1 MTRRDTY
8 LVSLWVRAE
17 TADGDLP
24 SLDCLVG
31 IDHHRQERILELLVQ
46 RLRSHVDTRQ
56 PAAVAR
62 VRVIPP
68 DTVVGHTIRPLRLQ
82 VLDDVFVRLTLRVHP
97 RLGSLDGEWENVED
111 MKRAIHNL
119 PHQHAHDFEHPAALG
134 VNAHLPEAR
143 ERTGERTGERIK
155 DSSRATTAFD
165 THITAVVEKH
175 TDVKWFGFARQPLTA
190 KLEGLSDG
198 R

>member
-1 MTRRDTY
+1 M
-8 LVSLWVRAE
+8 SLWVCAE
-17 TADGDLP
+17 TADGDLT

-56 PAAVAR
+56 PAAVSR

-68 DTVVGHTIRPLRLQ
+68 DTVVGHAIRPLRLQ
-82 VLDDVFVRLTLRVHP
+82 VLDDVFVRLTLRIHP
-97 RLGSLDGEWENVED
+97 RLGSLDGEWENGED

-119 PHQHAHDFEHPAALG
+119 PHQHAHDFERPAALG

-143 ERTGERTGERIK
+143 ERTGERVK
-155 DSSRATTAFD
+155 DRAHVQQRHSTRTSPQSSRNTRT
-165 THITAVVEKH
+165 
-175 TDVKWFGFARQPLTA
+175 
-190 KLEGLSDG
+190 
-198 R
+198 